1 MFLTAEC
8 VDLKFLPE
16 LASIRWVIHNSEIK
30 LFVPLIGSKALSNLL
45 LAVLGF
51 LEFFSLDRI
60 IFMRVGLHGLFPTL
74 IVISG

>member
-74 IVISG
+74 IVIRG